1 MSPTRA
7 HTFVEQCTMSRTRA
21 IQALDRAAATYRVH
35 TYHVDSVDGSYGES
49 VAAAIGAEPGRVF
62 KTLIASVDGR
72 HTVAIVPVHHQLS
85 LKALARAAR
94 GKRAHMAEARDAERL
109 TGYVVG
115 GISPF
120 GQTRRL
126 PAYADQSAF
135 DHDTVFVS
143 GGQRGLQLEIAPTLL
158 QSITAATPAT
168 LT

>member
-1 MSPTRA
+1 
-7 HTFVEQCTMSRTRA
+7 MSRTRA
-21 IQALDRAAATYRVH
+21 IQALDRVAASYQVH
-35 TYHVDSVDGSYGES
+35 TYHVESVDGSYGQS

-62 KTLIASVDGR
+62 KTLVASVDGQ
-72 HTVAIVPVHHQLS
+72 HTVAIVPVDHQLS
-85 LKALARAAR
+85 LKALARAAG

-126 PAYADQSAF
+126 PVFADLSAF

-143 GGQRGLQLEIAPTLL
+143 GGQRGIQLEVAPDLL
-158 QSITAATPAT
+158 QAITAATPAP
-168 LT
+168 LI